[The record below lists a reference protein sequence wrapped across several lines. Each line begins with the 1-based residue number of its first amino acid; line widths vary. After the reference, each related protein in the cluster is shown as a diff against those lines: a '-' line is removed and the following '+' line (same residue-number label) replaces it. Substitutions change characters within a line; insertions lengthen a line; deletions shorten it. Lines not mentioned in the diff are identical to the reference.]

1 MSWQQWGQSK
11 KRGWDPKFN
20 SNLRRFTEIRDDF
33 TISKEI
39 VPSNVPS
46 LIGDNG
52 SSITSE
58 AGGKYTEYKTNKV
71 GGGK

>member
-1 MSWQQWGQSK
+1 M
-11 KRGWDPKFN
+11 
-20 SNLRRFTEIRDDF
+20 
-33 TISKEI
+33 ISKEI